1 MQEYSSERLVL
12 TRWKGLAK
20 SRAVET
26 LHTNWITEPG
36 RMMHAEAGWKLS
48 RIYGGLGLDIFHFST
63 LFQSGKVFPVS
74 ANPLINQNPNRWS
87 GWGFRLILSL

>member
-1 MQEYSSERLVL
+1 M

-26 LHTNWITEPG
+26 LHTYWITEPG
-36 RMMHAEAGWKLS
+36 RMMHGEAGWKLS

-63 LFQSGKVFPVS
+63 HFQSGKVFPVP
-74 ANPLINQNPNRWS
+74 ANPPINQNPNRWS
-87 GWGFRLILSL
+87 GWGFRLLLSR